1 MKRFP
6 TVESLAEA
14 SLEDVKAVWAG
25 LGYYRRAKL
34 IHDCAKAIVEK
45 HGGKIP
51 TTSVELEKLPGLGR
65 YTAGAI
71 SSVVFGES
79 APIVDGNV
87 VRVLTRLRAIGEEA
101 KATKVVKALWDL
113 AEAIVPEE
121 RAGDFNQAMME
132 LGATLCTKANPN
144 CDSCPLA
151 SQCAAL
157 SEVKSKTWKD
167 DLNNWTPNGAV
178 KREVGAEPD
187 IEDLCTLCPPN
198 AVQATAVTKYPVKGA
213 KKEKKKLTTFISVVR
228 WRNGEDG
235 EWSFLLKKR
244 PDGGL
249 LGGFWEPPSL
259 DLPQDEE
266 GDEHTKV
273 DESMASVFLMDTF
286 GIDVSSFAAD
296 SLSLVVS
303 ATESGD
309 TSDKPAVSLV
319 RQSLGLYDHKF
330 THIDQSV
337 LIEKLD
343 ITSQN
348 KPELKS
354 SDNSEMKW
362 ATADEIANL
371 AVSKV
376 ATVCFERVK
385 NPSVPAK
392 KAPSSPKK
400 KTAAANSD
408 KKQPSIL
415 SMFAKKS

>member
-51 TTSVELEKLPGLGR
+51 SSSVELEKLPGLGR

-71 SSVVFGES
+71 SSVVFGEA

-101 KATKVVKALWDL
+101 KSTRVVKALWDI

-157 SEVKSKTWKD
+157 AEVKSKSWKD
-167 DLNNWTPNGAV
+167 DLKNWTRSGTV
-178 KREVGAEPD
+178 KREDGAEHD
-187 IEDLCTLCPPN
+187 IEDLCTLCPTN

-259 DLPQDEE
+259 DLPQDDDGEE
-266 GDEHTKV
+266 YAKV
-273 DESMASVFLMDTF
+273 DESMASGFLLDTF
-286 GIDVSSFAAD
+286 GIDVSAFAAG
-296 SLSLVVS
+296 SLSVDVK
-303 ATESGD
+303 AGVA
-309 TSDKPAVSLV
+309 SDNASVSLV
-319 RQSLGLYDHKF
+319 RQFVGPYEHKF

-343 ITSQN
+343 ITSN
-348 KPELKS
+348 VRPELKS
-354 SDNSEMKW
+354 ADGSEMKW
-362 ATADEIANL
+362 VTNDDIANL

-376 ATVCFERVK
+376 ATVCFDRVK
-385 NPSVPAK
+385 NPSTTTK

-415 SMFAKKS
+415 SMFSKKPSI